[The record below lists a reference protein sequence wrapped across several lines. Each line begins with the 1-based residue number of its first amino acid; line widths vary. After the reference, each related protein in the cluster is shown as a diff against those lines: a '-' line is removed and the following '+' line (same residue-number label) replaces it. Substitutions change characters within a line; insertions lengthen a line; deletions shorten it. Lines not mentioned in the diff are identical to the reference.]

1 MILIRA
7 GPVNVVDVGVRLPDS
22 LWGPFAPP
30 LNMGSTI
37 IVEISDGIA
46 SITLNRPDQLNALTL
61 DGVY

>member
-1 MILIRA
+1 
-7 GPVNVVDVGVRLPDS
+7 
-22 LWGPFAPP
+22 
-30 LNMGSTI
+30 MGSTI